1 MENNQIN
8 EILKLGLSSES
19 LNIRLSEFEKLW
31 AKLENEELLYQ
42 TAKVDEVASHIAWL
56 LKQTQLTY
64 SNDWIKEYDNV
75 EQRIAVLMDML
86 EEVAT
91 HLKQYNIE
99 IVALKNAGIT
109 KGIYTNYGCSPM
121 GDIDLLVSVNDF
133 YKAHDI
139 LAKELGFNF
148 RFRSKMEEE
157 NIEEAFKGG
166 GTEYFKEV
174 HGNIVWLELQW
185 RPIAGRWI
193 QPHNE
198 PNGDVLL
205 KRSIPVT
212 NSSVRILAPEDN
224 LLQVALHTAK
234 HSYVRAPGFRLHSDV
249 DRIVRYQTI
258 DWELFIRTVTKLK
271 LKTAVYFSL
280 YFANELLQTPIPV
293 DVLNELNPNWLQ
305 KSIILR
311 YINKAGIFNQKKNKF
326 SKVGYIIFN
335 LALYDSMGEIFK
347 AVFPPF
353 NALKIKYDIQKKW
366 QMPYYQIIRL
376 KDLAFK
382 RAKL

>member
-1 MENNQIN
+1 MANNQIN
-8 EILKLGLSSES
+8 EILKLGLSSGN

-42 TAKVDEVASHIAWL
+42 TAKVDEVSSHIAWL
-56 LKQTQLTY
+56 LKQTNLEY
-64 SNDWIKEYDNV
+64 SPDWIQEFNNV
-75 EQRIAVLMDML
+75 EQRISVLMDTL
-86 EEVAT
+86 EEVAA
-91 HLKQYNIE
+91 HLKHNEIK
-99 IVALKNAGIT
+99 IVALKNAGIC
-109 KGIYTNYGCSPM
+109 KGLYQNYGCSPM
-121 GDIDLLVSVNDF
+121 GDIDLLVSASDF
-133 YKAHDI
+133 HNAHQLLI
-139 LAKELGFNF
+139 KELGFAF
-148 RFRSKMEEE
+148 KFRSELEEE
-157 NIEEAFKGG
+157 SLEEAFKGG
-166 GTEYFKEV
+166 GTEYFKKV
-174 HGNIVWLELQW
+174 KGYTVWLELQW

-198 PNGDVLL
+198 PNGDELM
-205 KRSIPVT
+205 KRSIPIN
-212 NSSVRILAPEDN
+212 NSAVRLLTPEDN

-249 DRIVRYQTI
+249 DRIVRYQEI
-258 DWELFIRTVTKLK
+258 DWELFIRTVKKLK

-280 YFANELLQTPIPV
+280 YFANELLETPIPV
-293 DVLNELNPNWLQ
+293 NVLKELKPNWFR
-305 KSIILR
+305 KIIIVY

-335 LALYDSMGEIFK
+335 LTLYDSVGEIFK

-353 NALKIKYDIQKKW
+353 NALKIKYDIQKEW